1 MTSALAL
8 DRALSLLVH
17 APAKQGKSS
26 FSVTSPAP
34 RVYVDSEAAARFLEA
49 EGRIKAIKWNPDDP
63 PPVYDGTWDTAV
75 VPTRDFETVEK
86 VYGWL
91 NSGKHPFKSLIIDS
105 ISELQFRV
113 VDNLTGRKQPTQ
125 QQWGGVYRDVG
136 GFVRDIRDL
145 TMHPT
150 KPLECVVIIAMTRM
164 IDNKYVPWCQ
174 GQLQT
179 VLPFLLDATTYL
191 YVDAHPE
198 TGKPTRMLLTQPTAE
213 FEAGNRIGD
222 KWPIVIPEP
231 NISKMIDAVF
241 GPAPDET
248 PSQPEETPAEEPQ
261 PKEEKVVSNV

>member
-8 DRALSLLVH
+8 DRALSVLIH
-17 APAKQGKSS
+17 AAAKQGKSS
-26 FSVTSPAP
+26 LSVTGPAP
-34 RVYVDSEAAARFLEA
+34 RVYCDVESAARFLEA
-49 EGRIKAIKWNPDDP
+49 EGRIKAIKWDPNEP

-75 VPTRDFETVEK
+75 VATRDFETVEK
-86 VYGWL
+86 VYNVL
-91 NSGKHPFKSLIIDS
+91 NSGKHPFKSLVIDS

-113 VDNLTGRKQPTQ
+113 VDNMTGRRQPTM

-145 TMHPT
+145 TMHPI
-150 KPLECVVIIAMTRM
+150 KPLESVVIVAMTRM
-164 IDNKYVPWCQ
+164 IDGKYVPWCQ

-191 YVDAHPE
+191 YIDNDAS
-198 TGKPTRMLLTQPTAE
+198 GKPARMLLTQPTPE

-222 KWPIVIPEP
+222 KWPIVIDEP

-241 GPAPDET
+241 GPDLSAVQNPPKT
-248 PSQPEETPAEEPQ
+248 PAQEPQLKEET
-261 PKEEKVVSNV
+261 VSNV